1 MDGNICLW
9 ANQIFLWCAADATHW
24 KSKVESRACR
34 RHISPCVCVCAWCGH
49 KNMIIITVIIVC
61 CVEMDSATATMSFPN
76 SNAAYFCFTIF
87 AVMRSSHCMFVCFF
101 DGFCCFSI
109 LIDVERSAMKLQFVR
124 VWWLWGPLNHVA
136 FMGFHRRRLF
146 GNDIVQQPRFTA
158 NSPCKLL

>member
-1 MDGNICLW
+1 MEIYACE
-9 ANQIFLWCAADATHW
+9 QIKFSSGAQLMRRIENRRWNHALVDATYL
-24 KSKVESRACR
+24 R
-34 RHISPCVCVCAWCGH
+34 VCVCAWCGH